1 MILVAGLALMFIVAV
16 VSIINMRPKC
26 PRCGG
31 KMINLYYDA
40 EIDHNVYKCE
50 DCGKEWI

>member
-1 MILVAGLALMFIVAV
+1 MLFIAFIVILGSLAAALLM
-16 VSIINMRPKC
+16 IRPRC

-31 KMINLYYDA
+31 KLINIYYDA